1 MRVAVIGAGNVG
13 SALAT
18 HLSLR
23 GHEVRLCTRSEQR
36 LRPIRQA
43 GGLTA
48 TGAVQGSAPI
58 ALLTTSLPEAV
69 AGAEVIAV
77 TVPTPALP
85 HYAPALAAAVT
96 GDQLLWLNPGHSGGA
111 LYLAAEIARAI
122 GRGGRPICQLSTA
135 SHGSRMTGPA
145 TVNVF
150 RLSPATLAAVPS
162 RHLDE
167 CHQRVSALLPGQFDT
182 AGSVLELDLANINAV
197 MHPAQMICNASWIE
211 ATAGAFCVYREGSGP
226 GVARVMEA
234 VDRERLALAAQ
245 LGVPTMPFAEILHRA
260 GYTTAAAA
268 RTGRVYEA
276 LQAGEAIRSVTAP
289 PTLDHRYLHEDV
301 GWGLVP
307 WISLAGHAGVAAPT
321 MTALIQLASVMNGVD
336 YARTGLTLDKM
347 GLAGT
352 PPRQIHQHVIKGS
365 QAGLPQRDVEPTA
378 AKPDAQVCSGGQC
391 LGHAV
396 EGEPRWAAEDEGVS

>member
-1 MRVAVIGAGNVG
+1 MSRSAVVAVIGAGNVG
-13 SALAT
+13 CALAT
-18 HLSLR
+18 HLTLR

-48 TGAVQGSAPI
+48 TGAVAGSAPI
-58 ALLTTSLPEAV
+58 ALVTTSLPQAV
-69 AGAEVIAV
+69 SAANVIAV

-85 HYAPALAAAVT
+85 HYAPALARAIT
-96 GDQLLWLNPGHSGGA
+96 SDQLLWLNPGHSGGA
-111 LYLAAEIARAI
+111 LYLGAEMARVT
-122 GRGGRPICQLSTA
+122 GRSGRPICQLSTA

-145 TVNVF
+145 TVGVF
-150 RLSPATLAAVPS
+150 RLSPATLAAFPA
-162 RHLDE
+162 RHLNE
-167 CHQRVSALLPGQFDT
+167 CHQRVDALLPGQFDT
-182 AGSVLELDLANINAV
+182 AGSVLELDLANVNAV

-211 ATAGAFCVYREGSGP
+211 ATGGQFRVYQEGSGP
-226 GVARVMEA
+226 AVARVIEA

-245 LGVPTMPFAEILHRA
+245 LGVPTAPFAEMLHRA

-268 RTGRVYEA
+268 CTGRVHQV
-276 LQAGEAIRSVTAP
+276 LQAGEAIRSVKAP

-307 WISLAGHAGVAAPT
+307 WISLASRTDVATPT
-321 MTALIQLASVMNGVD
+321 MTALTELASVMNGVD

-352 PPRQIHQHVIKGS
+352 PPQQIHQRII
-365 QAGLPQRDVEPTA
+365 
-378 AKPDAQVCSGGQC
+378 DAS
-391 LGHAV
+391 L
-396 EGEPRWAAEDEGVS
+396 